1 MELADKINEILNF
14 NDGFYIECGA
24 NNGVS
29 QSNNILLEKN
39 KNWRG
44 LLIEPSQNAMNIC
57 KMYRSNKNIFEG
69 CVLSSPENE
78 GKLIKGDFDGDL
90 MSSVDGERLSRLS
103 NYQVISKTL
112 TSVLKQNNI
121 VNVDFFSLDVEGHE
135 LEVLKGLDFNY
146 CSPKWIVIEV
156 YKKDLEEIMNFM
168 ENKNY
173 ELIGNLTN
181 YNLDEYPNWDGTH
194 NDYLFKLI

>member
-1 MELADKINEILNF
+1 MELADKIFEILNF

-29 QSNNILLEKN
+29 QSNTILLERN
-39 KNWRG
+39 RNWRG
-44 LLIEPSQNAMNIC
+44 LLIEPSPNAMNTC
-57 KMYRSNKNIFEG
+57 KMYRSSNNIFES
-69 CVLSSPENE
+69 CILSSPENE
-78 GKLIKGDFDGDL
+78 GKIIMGDFDGNL
-90 MSSVDGERLSRLS
+90 MSSIDGQRLSRKS
-103 NYQVISKTL
+103 DYKVTSKTL
-112 TSVLKQNNI
+112 TSVLKDNNI
-121 VNVDFFSLDVEGHE
+121 SEVDFFSLDVEGHE
-135 LEVLKGLDFNY
+135 LEVLKGLDFDY

-156 YKKDLEEIMNFM
+156 YKKDLEDIMTFM

-181 YNLDEYPNWDGTH
+181 FNHEEYPNWDGTH